1 MLRAATEYSI
11 VCTDLRGVIDVFNDG
26 AERMLGYARD
36 EVLDRATP
44 LLFHDAAEIAARAAE
59 LGMPPGFEVFVHE
72 ARVDHAETREWTY
85 VRKDGG
91 RLPVSLTVTA
101 MHDDAGALIGY
112 VGIARD
118 LTAEKAAEAQRREI
132 ERWKDEFL
140 ANVSHDLKTPITAVR
155 ASIGVVIENEPSGT
169 TEGHR
174 RMFRNIAQAADRMS
188 SMVDDLIELNRLR
201 LGHTRLSPEPCD
213 LRDVAQR
220 AARIVEPLAQ
230 ARNQRV
236 SVKLPR
242 RPVMLAA
249 DVTRL
254 ERAVLNLLGNAHK
267 HGREGGEIV
276 ISVDRTGTEAQ
287 VTVSDDG
294 PGIPPSERERIFER
308 FYRVEGGASLGNGD
322 SKPGG
327 SGLGLPIARRLVELH
342 GGRLTLECRRR
353 PGATFR
359 ITLPATAGGAS
370 SAATTPT
377 TPTEGLAA

>member
-1 MLRAATEYSI
+1 MPHRAAGRHSPSLLGAVLRAATEYSI

-201 LGHTRLSPEPCD
+201 LGHTRLSSQPCD
-213 LRDVAQR
+213 LREV
-220 AARIVEPLAQ
+220 
-230 ARNQRV
+230 
-236 SVKLPR
+236 
-242 RPVMLAA
+242 
-249 DVTRL
+249 
-254 ERAVLNLLGNAHK
+254 
-267 HGREGGEIV
+267 
-276 ISVDRTGTEAQ
+276 
-287 VTVSDDG
+287 
-294 PGIPPSERERIFER
+294 
-308 FYRVEGGASLGNGD
+308 
-322 SKPGG
+322 
-327 SGLGLPIARRLVELH
+327 ARRASSS
-342 GGRLTLECRRR
+342 RWRRR
-353 PGATFR
+353 A
-359 ITLPATAGGAS
+359 ISAS
-370 SAATTPT
+370 A
-377 TPTEGLAA
+377 